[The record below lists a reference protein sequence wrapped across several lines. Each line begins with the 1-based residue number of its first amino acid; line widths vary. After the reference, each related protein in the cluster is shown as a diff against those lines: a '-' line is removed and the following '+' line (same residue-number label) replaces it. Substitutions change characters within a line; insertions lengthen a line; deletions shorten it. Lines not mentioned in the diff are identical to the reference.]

1 MIAQVGNSGT
11 QPLWH
16 AAALARS
23 RSGTQ
28 PLWHAAAPARSRIP
42 KPTIAV
48 LSQQNDDL
56 KLMPGVTAL
65 CAGEACF
72 LAQLVVER
80 ASRAGESRH
89 RCPLVA
95 TLTNQTP
102 HYPHKNMFNPR
113 RRYGRH
119 DGTGE

>member
-1 MIAQVGNSGT
+1 MIAQF
-11 QPLWH
+11 P
-16 AAALARS
+16 ARS
-23 RSGTQ
+23 RSGTL
-28 PLWHAAAPARSRIP
+28 PHSKADDRRVEID
-42 KPTIAV
+42 V

-80 ASRAGESRH
+80 ASRGGEGRH

-102 HYPHKNMFNPR
+102 HYPHKNMLNPR

-119 DGTGE
+119 DSTGE

>member
-1 MIAQVGNSGT
+1 MIAQVENSGT

-16 AAALARS
+16 AAAL
-23 RSGTQ
+23 
-28 PLWHAAAPARSRIP
+28 ARSRIP

-65 CAGEACF
+65 CTGEACF

-80 ASRAGESRH
+80 ASRGGKADT
-89 RCPLVA
+89 VA
-95 TLTNQTP
+95 LLLP
-102 HYPHKNMFNPR
+102 H
-113 RRYGRH
+113 
-119 DGTGE
+119 